1 MSAIRTQGIKLSY
14 KAGEASAYTVLT
26 DCISLPELGGSKD
39 KIEITTLD
47 STAHEYIN
55 GLDNYGDSLD
65 FQFLYKDEQFNTLR
79 DLKGVVSWKITL
91 PSPADMNAV
100 FSGECAV
107 RLDAIAGNDKVTYT
121 LGITPSS
128 AIEFKTAAE
137 LNA

>member
-1 MSAIRTQGIKLSY
+1 MSAIKTQGVKLSY
-14 KAGEASAYTVLT
+14 KASGSSEYTVLT

-47 STAHEYIN
+47 STAHEYMN

-65 FQFLYKDEQFNTLR
+65 FQFLYKDEQFKALNALEGAV
-79 DLKGVVSWKITL
+79 DWKIVL
-91 PSPADMNAV
+91 PSPSTLEV
-100 FSGECAV
+100 TFSGECAV

-128 AIEFKTAAE
+128 AIAF
-137 LNA
+137 N

>member
-1 MSAIRTQGIKLSY
+1 MSAIRTQKTQLSY
-14 KAGEASAYTVLT
+14 KAAGSSEYVVLT

-47 STAHEYIN
+47 SDAHEYMN

-65 FQFLYKDEQFNTLR
+65 FQFLYKDEQFRALDKLT
-79 DLKGVVSWKITL
+79 GVVEWKIALAEPSTL
-91 PSPADMNAV
+91 EAT

-128 AIEFKTAAE
+128 KIAF
-137 LNA
+137 N